1 MRASGFRS
9 VCGQTVLLPAVPAPS
24 APSPLFKRTST
35 GGAASS
41 TGGPPGAGEDPAR
54 RLAALH
60 LARLGLATRREVAAG
75 FGTDPATLWRWDKA
89 CQSEGLTGLLRK
101 RPGPKGPSKLTAQ
114 RALEI
119 RELEEQGLGQ
129 RQVADRVQLSRATVH
144 RVLGQL
150 PAPQFQRPR
159 TPSCRVSCRSSRRPS
174 RGRRSESW
182 RGREL
187 WTKRSWCSTRAGG
200 CRCWDFPRP
209 TTYRARAARPTRPPG
224 SFGTSSTGIA
234 RR

>member
-89 CQSEGLTGLLRK
+89 YQSEGLTGLLRK
-101 RPGPKGPSKLTAQ
+101 RPGPKGPSKMTAQ

-119 RELEEQGLGQ
+119 RELAEQGLGQ

-150 PAPQFQRPR
+150 PAVPAPANSQLPSELSVFPPPEPR
-159 TPSCRVSCRSSRRPS
+159 Q
-174 RGRRSESW
+174 EE
-182 RGREL
+182 REL
-187 WTKRSWCSTRAGG
+187 ARTGALDEAELVYNQGRKLSLLGLPPPHDLAGAG
-200 CRCWDFPRP
+200 RQVVG
-209 TTYRARAARPTRPPG
+209 PPG